1 MISLRWHIPLCY
13 VITIF
18 SREWKC
24 RTSIDSYR
32 LSINKTYILFYGCHK
47 TNLKRPIRGVISL
60 EDLLGVTITMTIT
73 EGIGAKDSEVEIWDP
88 PAIHYD
94 VLTVRRTAVG
104 VFTRYQVILHS
115 IGVIIAILR
124 NNRIGVGTIVAI
136 VRIVIYVSYSDGI
149 PRMARIWVSMLVFCK
164 CRLLI
169 IGGNASIRR
178 IWEYKLGS
186 VLVE

>member
-1 MISLRWHIPLCY
+1 MSQ
-13 VITIF
+13 
-18 SREWKC
+18 
-24 RTSIDSYR
+24 
-32 LSINKTYILFYGCHK
+32 

-94 VLTVRRTAVG
+94 VLTVRRTAFG
-104 VFTRYQVILHS
+104 VFTLYQVILHS

-149 PRMARIWVSMLVFCK
+149 PRMARI
-164 CRLLI
+164 
-169 IGGNASIRR
+169 
-178 IWEYKLGS
+178 
-186 VLVE
+186 